1 MKHVKA
7 FAAIVALGLTI
18 GSTQAQPKMDGMK
31 GMDMGGENGMPM
43 KDMPMKDMP
52 MDGAARGQTHQAS
65 GTVKKV
71 DVAKGMVT
79 IAHGPVASLKWPS
92 MTMGFMVK
100 DKALLDKLAV
110 DGQVEFNFVKE
121 DGGYTVTAV
130 R

>member
-7 FAAIVALGLTI
+7 FAVIVALALAT

-31 GMDMGGENGMPM
+31 GMDMGGEKG
-43 KDMPMKDMP
+43 MPMKDMP
-52 MDGAARGQTHQAS
+52 MDGAARGQTHQAI

-71 DVAKGMVT
+71 DVARGMVT

-121 DGGYTVTAV
+121 GGGYTVTAV